1 MNGKITTHAVQNT
14 MKDRNG
20 NKISCV
26 MEEGNGKEVAEEHE
40 GLLNQTCKEAD
51 RAVHDTDLEIAEA
64 TSLESEEIGI

>member
-1 MNGKITTHAVQNT
+1 LCDGCFSEKNPY
-14 MKDRNG
+14 R
-20 NKISCV
+20 
-26 MEEGNGKEVAEEHE
+26 EEGNGKEVAEEHE